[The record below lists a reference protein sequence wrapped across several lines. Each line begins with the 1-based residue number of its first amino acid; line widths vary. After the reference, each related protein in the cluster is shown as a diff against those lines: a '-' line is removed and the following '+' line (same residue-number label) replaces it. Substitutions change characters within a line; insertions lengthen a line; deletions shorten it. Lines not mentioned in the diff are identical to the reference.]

1 MFVDSAHAPWPAPQA
16 ARRQA
21 DIQGDEPRHA
31 ARALLRGAKMF
42 GWIEG
47 ASFRLKVILAPLCA
61 IACMVAVSFIGYA
74 ANNSLS
80 GSLVGL
86 GEVRVPRIIRA
97 AELDQQLRSIHIL
110 VNQSLAWEGAGFKA
124 THIDELDARIAG
136 LMRDYQ
142 RALDE
147 TLVDS
152 TLDEVERAQLETMS
166 REFAKYRRSATDAL
180 EIKTGML
187 GNAVFYMT
195 IIEGTYKRL
204 HAAVDRLIG
213 HERALSSA
221 AVADARGL
229 ASRNLRTIVVG
240 LALAL
245 AAAVA
250 TAWLMASAMHADF
263 RQKNQALRRAYQAI
277 EEASLTDP
285 LTGLRNRRFLE
296 QQLDADISL
305 CLRRYHAWQ
314 KTAGEPMPPDADLV
328 FFMVDIDH
336 FKHLNDSHGH
346 AAGDAV
352 LTEMKARLSE
362 IFRES
367 DYLVRWGGE
376 EFLVVARGTCR
387 AEAEGIAER
396 IRRSVADRPFHLA
409 PGLTVHKTC
418 SVGFASMPFLPDQPD
433 ALDWHKIVEIADQAL
448 YMAKR
453 DGRNGWVGLSAQ
465 ADTRFDDVLQWL
477 TSDPKLAAMNA
488 GMKVSR
494 TARATEPACATTA

>member
-1 MFVDSAHAPWPAPQA
+1 
-16 ARRQA
+16 
-21 DIQGDEPRHA
+21 
-31 ARALLRGAKMF
+31 MF
-42 GWIEG
+42 GWIKG
-47 ASFRLKVILAPLCA
+47 ASFKLKVALAPLCA
-61 IACMVAVSFIGYA
+61 IACLVAVGFIGYA

-80 GSLVGL
+80 SSLVGL

-124 THIDELDARIAG
+124 VNIEELDNRIG
-136 LMRDYQ
+136 RHMLDYQ
-142 RALDE
+142 QAIQEALKDR
-147 TLVDS
+147 
-152 TLDEVERAQLETMS
+152 TLDAAERAQLEIMS
-166 REFAKYRRSATDAL
+166 REFAIYRRSATDAL

-204 HAAVDRLIG
+204 HAAVDGLIA
-213 HERALSSA
+213 HERALSSQ
-221 AVADARGL
+221 AVTDARAL
-229 ASRNLRTIVVG
+229 ASRNLLTISLSLG
-240 LALAL
+240 LALAT
-245 AAAVA
+245 AVA

-263 RQKNQALRRAYQAI
+263 RQKNQALKQAYQAI

-305 CLRRYHAWQ
+305 CLRRHHAWQ
-314 KTAGEPMPPDADLV
+314 KSADQPMPPDADLV

-336 FKHLNDSHGH
+336 FKHLNDTYGH

-352 LTEMKARLSE
+352 LTEMKVRLSE

-376 EFLVVARGTCR
+376 EFLVVARGTSR
-387 AEAEGIAER
+387 NEADGIAER
-396 IRRSVADRPFHLA
+396 IRCSVADQPFTLA

-418 SVGFASMPFLPDQPD
+418 SVGYASMPFLPHHPD

-453 DGRNGWVGLSAQ
+453 DGRNGWVGLSAKS
-465 ADTRFDDVLQWL
+465 DTRFDDVLRWL

-488 GMKVSR
+488 GMSVSR
-494 TARATEPACATTA
+494 GARAEDAAVAT